1 MKIKPLDTKNK
12 PVFKMNSPL
21 KDAYLSGRLKLKQG
35 IYGGEITPDTFSH
48 EHLQPVSKGGKNN
61 IGNLAIANKQLNSKR
76 GNRPLIEF
84 FNKEA
89 FEKYCKT
96 IEEQHLPELKGYVKK
111 IKETVNRVLKRG
123 L

>member
-1 MKIKPLDTKNK
+1 MKIKPIDTKNK

-61 IGNLAIANKQLNSKR
+61 IGNLAIANKYLNTQR
-76 GNRPLIEF
+76 GNKPLSEV
-84 FNKEA
+84 FNEQA
-89 FEKYCKT
+89 FKNYCET
-96 IEEQHLPELKGYVKK
+96 IEKQHLPELKGYVKK
-111 IKETVNRVLKRG
+111 LKETVKRLLARG